1 MNESTLYSTVRNHSY
16 RAPIHLLLT
25 GGALFFFQVRRGRKT
40 FCQSTVMSIGKFS
53 LNSETS
59 PGGEHD
65 TAAAPRPRRRLL
77 AVPGAGGKR
86 VSRERIVC
94 GASLLRK

>member
-59 PGGEHD
+59 PGGEQNAPIMFPLMIFIKLDKKKIYNTD
-65 TAAAPRPRRRLL
+65 TKTLIP
-77 AVPGAGGKR
+77 
-86 VSRERIVC
+86 
-94 GASLLRK
+94 SLDADD